1 MSINEDKNVQYFNE
15 VHKTA
20 YTKAEIEGIYWL
32 CDIYKLK
39 TADGI
44 SYAHNCHTCGKKID
58 TVGNEFCCPDCKM
71 MNSIRHHFPDY
82 VCYWGTQ
89 CKICTKAYKTNG
101 SNYNDYEL
109 ESDEIEED
117 EEIYDDLEYSD
128 DFNKEEEDED
138 EEEPL
143 LLLKNPRD
151 DLSKPKLERSSMNY
165 ISSDEEDS
173 LLFPIKVKTNQI
185 QSLSQ
190 DDNTNTNTNTNV
202 FQENI
207 IDLMIRLYGP
217 EKKQ

>member
-1 MSINEDKNVQYFNE
+1 
-15 VHKTA
+15 
-20 YTKAEIEGIYWL
+20 
-32 CDIYKLK
+32 LK
-39 TADGI
+39 TVDGI

-58 TVGNEFCCPDCKM
+58 TIGNEFCCPDCKM

-82 VCYWGTQ
+82 VCYWGTE

-117 EEIYDDLEYSD
+117 EETYDDLEYSD
-128 DFNKEEEDED
+128 LEEEDE

-151 DLSKPKLERSSMNY
+151 DLSKPKLERSSINY

-185 QSLSQ
+185 QSLAQ
-190 DDNTNTNTNTNV
+190 CDNTDTNV

-207 IDLMIRLYGP
+207 IDLMMRLYGQP
-217 EKKQ
+217 NKGNQ